1 MNRQIIVGPNLEE
14 AILNHIE
21 EDDISDTEKLY
32 FTTKFYEINE
42 NNNFLQINSD
52 ILEWERLVG

>member
-42 NNNFLQINSD
+42 NNNFL
-52 ILEWERLVG
+52 